1 MNSLYHEGVLLL
13 LQVKGV
19 VNQDV
24 EVLSC
29 RSEDTQLFL
38 DLNQAFLEQLY
49 TMGTSGE
56 KMLIGYIV
64 NTFLSAYGCETVLL
78 TVNGEAF
85 DSGHTVYDFPLGF
98 FE

>member
-1 MNSLYHEGVLLL
+1 MLLL
-13 LQVKGV
+13 VVKGV

-24 EVLSC
+24 AVISC
-29 RSEDTQLFL
+29 RREDAQLFL
-38 DLNQAFLEQLY
+38 DLNQAFLDQLY
-49 TMGTSGE
+49 TMGSSGE
-56 KMLIGYIV
+56 KMLIGSIV
-64 NTFLSAYGCETVLL
+64 NTFLSAYSCETVLL